1 MATTISSVPF
11 KDTAEK
17 AAKLEEIIAAHKDQP
32 GALIPIL
39 QKAQDVYGYLPIEV
53 QTKIADA
60 LDISLE
66 KVYEVVTFYAQFS
79 LNPKGEY
86 NFSVC
91 LGTACYVKGAGDLFD
106 KLKQILGI
114 EDGGCTPDGKF
125 SLTSCRCV
133 GACGLAP
140 VLLVN
145 ADVYGR
151 LLPDDVKGIIEKY
164 SA

>member
-39 QKAQDVYGYLPIEV
+39 QKAQEVYGYLPIEV
-53 QTKIADA
+53 QTKIADG

-66 KVYEVVTFYAQFS
+66 KVYEVVTFYAQFA
-79 LNPKGEY
+79 LTPKGEY
-86 NFSVC
+86 HISVC

>member
-1 MATTISSVPF
+1 MATTISTVPF

-17 AAKLEEIIAAHKDQP
+17 AAKLDEIIAAHKDQP

-53 QTKIADA
+53 QTKIADG

-151 LLPDDVKGIIEKY
+151 LLPDDIQGIINKY

>member
-17 AAKLEEIIAAHKDQP
+17 AAKLAEIIAAHKDQP

-53 QTKIADA
+53 QTRIAEG

>member
-17 AAKLEEIIAAHKDQP
+17 AAKLAEIIAAHKDQP

-151 LLPDDVKGIIEKY
+151 LLPDDVQGIIEKY

>member
-17 AAKLEEIIAAHKDQP
+17 AAKLEEIIAVHKDQP

-53 QTKIADA
+53 QSKIADA

-91 LGTACYVKGAGDLFD
+91 LGTACYVKGAGELFD

-151 LLPDDVKGIIEKY
+151 LLPDDVQGIIEKY

>member
-17 AAKLEEIIAAHKDQP
+17 AAKLAEIIAAHKDQP

-151 LLPDDVKGIIEKY
+151 LLPDDVQGIINKY

>member
-17 AAKLEEIIAAHKDQP
+17 AAKLQEIIAAHKDQP

-53 QTKIADA
+53 QTQIADA

-151 LLPDDVKGIIEKY
+151 LLPDDVQGIIEKY
-164 SA
+164 NA

>member
-17 AAKLEEIIAAHKDQP
+17 AAKLEEIIAVHKDQP

-53 QTKIADA
+53 QTRIAEG

-91 LGTACYVKGAGDLFD
+91 LGTACYVKGAGELFD

-151 LLPDDVKGIIEKY
+151 LLPDDVQGIIEKY

>member
-17 AAKLEEIIAAHKDQP
+17 AAKLDEIIAAHKDQP

-39 QKAQDVYGYLPIEV
+39 QKAQEVYGYLPIEV
-53 QTKIADA
+53 QTRIAEG

-66 KVYEVVTFYAQFS
+66 KVYEVVTFYAQFA

-91 LGTACYVKGAGDLFD
+91 LGTACYVKGAGDLFE

>member
-11 KDTAEK
+11 KDTAEN
-17 AAKLEEIIAAHKDQP
+17 AAKLKEIIAAHKDQP

-53 QTKIADA
+53 QTQIADA

-79 LNPKGEY
+79 LNPKGDY

-151 LLPDDVKGIIEKY
+151 LLPDDVQGIINKY

>member
-17 AAKLEEIIAAHKDQP
+17 AAKLQEIIAAHKDQP
-32 GALIPIL
+32 GSLIPIL

-53 QTKIADA
+53 QTKIADG

-145 ADVYGR
+145 SDVYGR
-151 LLPDDVKGIIEKY
+151 LLPDDVKSIIEKY

>member
-1 MATTISSVPF
+1 MNSAKATVPF
-11 KDTAEK
+11 KGTKEQEAQLLAFIAEK
-17 AAKLEEIIAAHKDQP
+17 KDTQ
-32 GALIPIL
+32 GALMPIL
-39 QKAQDVYGYLPIEV
+39 QKAQEIYGYLPIEV
-53 QTKIADA
+53 QKI
-60 LDISLE
+60 ISDNTGIPME
-66 KVYEVVTFYAQFS
+66 KIYGVVTFYAQFS
-79 LNPKGEY
+79 LYPKGEY
-86 NFSVC
+86 TISVC

>member
-17 AAKLEEIIAAHKDQP
+17 AAKLAEIIAAHKDQP

-53 QTKIADA
+53 QTKIADG

-66 KVYEVVTFYAQFS
+66 KVYEVVTFYAQFA

-145 ADVYGR
+145 SDVYGR

>member
-1 MATTISSVPF
+1 MATTISSIPF

-17 AAKLEEIIAAHKDQP
+17 AAKLDEIIAAHKDQP

-53 QTKIADA
+53 QTKIAEG

-145 ADVYGR
+145 SDVYGR

>member
-17 AAKLEEIIAAHKDQP
+17 AAKLQEIIAAHKGQP
-32 GALIPIL
+32 GALIPVL
-39 QKAQDVYGYLPIEV
+39 QKAQEVYGYLPIEV
-53 QTKIADA
+53 EQKIAEG
-60 LDISLE
+60 LEISIE
-66 KVYEVVTFYAQFS
+66 KVYEVVTFYAQFT
-79 LNPKGEY
+79 LEPKGEY
-86 NFSVC
+86 EFNVC
-91 LGTACYVKGAGDLFD
+91 LGTACYVKGAGELFD
-106 KLKQILGI
+106 KLKQKLGI

-125 SLTSCRCV
+125 SLSSCRCV

-145 ADVYGR
+145 SDVYGR
-151 LLPDDVKGIIEKY
+151 LLPDDVDGIIAKY

>member
-17 AAKLEEIIAAHKDQP
+17 AAKLAEIIAAHKDQP

-39 QKAQDVYGYLPIEV
+39 QKAQDVYGYLPIDV
-53 QTKIADA
+53 QTRIAEG

>member
-17 AAKLEEIIAAHKDQP
+17 AAKLQEIIAAHKDQP
-32 GALIPIL
+32 GALIPVL

-53 QTKIADA
+53 QTQIADA

>member
-17 AAKLEEIIAAHKDQP
+17 AAKLDEIIAAHKDQP

-53 QTKIADA
+53 QTKIAEG

-91 LGTACYVKGAGDLFD
+91 LGTACYVKGAGELFD

>member
-11 KDTAEK
+11 KDTPEK
-17 AAKLEEIIAAHKDQP
+17 SAKLQEIIDTHKDQP

-39 QKAQDVYGYLPIEV
+39 QQAQEVYGYLPIEV
-53 QTKIADA
+53 EQKIADA

-66 KVYEVVTFYAQFS
+66 KVYEVVTFYAQFA

-106 KLKQILGI
+106 RLKTKLGI

-145 ADVYGR
+145 SDVYGR
-151 LLPDDVKGIIEKY
+151 LLPDDVDDIIKKY

>member
-17 AAKLEEIIAAHKDQP
+17 AAKLQEIIAAHKDQP
-32 GALIPIL
+32 GALIPVL

-53 QTKIADA
+53 QTRIAEG

-91 LGTACYVKGAGDLFD
+91 LGTACSVKGAGELFD

-145 ADVYGR
+145 SDVYGR

>member
-17 AAKLEEIIAAHKDQP
+17 AAKLDEIIAANKDQP

-66 KVYEVVTFYAQFS
+66 KVYEVVTFYAQFA

-106 KLKQILGI
+106 KLKQLLGI

-145 ADVYGR
+145 SDVYGR

>member
-53 QTKIADA
+53 QTKIAEG

-91 LGTACYVKGAGDLFD
+91 LGTACYVKGAGELFD

>member
-1 MATTISSVPF
+1 MATTISPVPF

-17 AAKLEEIIAAHKDQP
+17 AAKLQEIIAAHKDQP

-53 QTKIADA
+53 QTQIADA

-106 KLKQILGI
+106 KLKQVLGI

-151 LLPDDVKGIIEKY
+151 LVPDDIKGIIEKY

>member
-17 AAKLEEIIAAHKDQP
+17 AAKLQEIIAENKDLP

-39 QKAQDVYGYLPIEV
+39 QKAQEVYGYLPIEV
-53 QTKIADA
+53 QTRIADA

-106 KLKQILGI
+106 RLKTKLGI

-151 LLPDDVKGIIEKY
+151 LLPDDVDGIIEKY

>member
-17 AAKLEEIIAAHKDQP
+17 AAKLQEIIAAHKDEP
-32 GALIPIL
+32 GSLIPIL
-39 QKAQDVYGYLPIEV
+39 QQAQEVYGYLPIEV
-53 QTKIADA
+53 QTRIAEA

-91 LGTACYVKGAGDLFD
+91 LGTACYVKGAGELFD

-114 EDGGCTPDGKF
+114 DDGGCTPDGKF

-140 VLLVN
+140 VILVN
-145 ADVYGR
+145 EDVYGR
-151 LLPDDVKGIIEKY
+151 LGVDDVQGILDKY

>member
-17 AAKLEEIIAAHKDQP
+17 AAKLAEIIAAHKDQP

-53 QTKIADA
+53 QTKIAEG

>member
-17 AAKLEEIIAAHKDQP
+17 AAKLQEIIAAHKDEP

-39 QKAQDVYGYLPIEV
+39 QQAQEVYGYLPIEV

-106 KLKQILGI
+106 KLKQLLGI

-151 LLPDDVKGIIEKY
+151 LLPDDVQGIIEKY

>member
-1 MATTISSVPF
+1 MATTISTVPF

-17 AAKLEEIIAAHKDQP
+17 AAKLDEIIAAHKDQP

-53 QTKIADA
+53 QTKIADG

-91 LGTACYVKGAGDLFD
+91 LGTACYVKGAGDLFE

-151 LLPDDVKGIIEKY
+151 LLPDDVQGIINKY

>member
-17 AAKLEEIIAAHKDQP
+17 AAKLQEIIAAHKDQP

-53 QTKIADA
+53 QTQIADA

>member
-17 AAKLEEIIAAHKDQP
+17 AAKLQEIIAAHKDQP

-53 QTKIADA
+53 QTRIADA

-106 KLKQILGI
+106 KLKQVLGI

-151 LLPDDVKGIIEKY
+151 LLPDDIKGIIEKY

>member
-17 AAKLEEIIAAHKDQP
+17 AAKLQEIIAAHKDQP
-32 GALIPIL
+32 GALIPVL

-66 KVYEVVTFYAQFS
+66 KVYEVVTFYTQFS

>member
-17 AAKLEEIIAAHKDQP
+17 AAKLAEIIAAHKDQP

-53 QTKIADA
+53 QTRIAEG

-145 ADVYGR
+145 SDVYGR

>member
-53 QTKIADA
+53 QTKIAEG